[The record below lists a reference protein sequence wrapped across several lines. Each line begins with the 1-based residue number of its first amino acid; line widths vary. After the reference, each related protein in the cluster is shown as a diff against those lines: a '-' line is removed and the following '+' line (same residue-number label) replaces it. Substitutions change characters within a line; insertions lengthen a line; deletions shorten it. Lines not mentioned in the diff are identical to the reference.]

1 MTVNSDY
8 ALTIAHGLT
17 DKSSRI
23 TVLANDESVG
33 LCMRRTRKVA
43 GMAPE
48 LLTATL
54 HRMKAKAGGLLG
66 WALDFAQTE
75 LDRLEPTGWYS
86 LRLELAA
93 FLIPFSVEIP
103 QRHGSLPSDEEVR
116 EVHGSFARIFSTLM
130 RDHRVKIGRYDVE
143 LDVDENGVAG
153 IGLQSASRTGPYVTW
168 LMLLNF
174 EVRGQYMIRT
184 CLAPAPRARKGQ
196 GCGRWFLA
204 SRDTQVYCSRR
215 CQSRAATQA
224 FRHGR
229 SPEGSKAR
237 KVGRRTERGAADG

>member
-1 MTVNSDY
+1 M
-8 ALTIAHGLT
+8 
-17 DKSSRI
+17 
-23 TVLANDESVG
+23 
-33 LCMRRTRKVA
+33 A

-66 WALDFAQTE
+66 WAIDFAQIDV
-75 LDRLEPTGWYS
+75 DRLAPTGWYN

-93 FLIPFSVEIP
+93 FLIPFSVEVS
-103 QRHGSLPSDEEVR
+103 QRHGSLPAEEEVR
-116 EVHGSFARIFSTLM
+116 EVHASFARIFSTLM

-143 LDVDENGVAG
+143 LDVDQDGVAG

-168 LMLLNF
+168 LMLLIF

-184 CLAPAPRARKGQ
+184 CPAPAPRAQKEQ
-196 GCGRWFLA
+196 GCDRWFLA

-224 FRHGR
+224 FRHSRSSGGGR
-229 SPEGSKAR
+229 PK
-237 KVGRRTERGAADG
+237 KVGRMTERGSR